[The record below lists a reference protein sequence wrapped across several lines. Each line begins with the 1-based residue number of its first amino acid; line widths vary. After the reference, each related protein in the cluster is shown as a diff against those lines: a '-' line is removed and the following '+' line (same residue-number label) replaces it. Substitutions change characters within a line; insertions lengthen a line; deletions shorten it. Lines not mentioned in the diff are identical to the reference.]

1 MAFSNILHGIRN
13 ISVCSRILLALSVP
27 VIVLVAFAGI
37 MLTED
42 WRQARESDRVRN
54 LAELAPSISN
64 LVHEL
69 QKERGA
75 SAGFIGSKGAK
86 FSDILKAQRGDTDRM
101 LQALR
106 AELGGFDFAAYD
118 ATMRGQVETANA
130 ALEKLQASRDNIDA
144 FKFSV
149 GDMAGYYSPT
159 IADLLHIVE
168 HMTVLSTDAAIT
180 KKIAAYTAFMEAK
193 ERAGIER
200 AMGSA
205 GFAAGTFSPAIFNKL
220 VSLIAQQDA
229 FFDRFTVLAP
239 EKILTIFKQTV
250 AGKPVEDIERMRK
263 IAIDSRES
271 GSTQG
276 IDATDWF
283 QTATDRIN
291 QLKTVENT
299 IASDLVTSA
308 ETLIAAA
315 NRRLTVALTSV
326 LAVLFIG
333 GLVVYFSIISIT
345 RPVSGMTSAMLALA
359 EGDTEAPI
367 PAVGQK
373 DEIGQMAG
381 AVQVFRE
388 NTIER
393 ERLQAERAQE
403 EAAEHERQ
411 RRIEALITDFRD
423 KVGEVTQIVAA
434 NTDELEAT
442 ARSLS
447 SIATE
452 THAQATSVSA
462 ASEEASVNVQTVAQA
477 TEELAS
483 SITEV
488 ANQISQTKVVVDKAS
503 AATDETV
510 RKVGGLAD
518 AAKKIGEVISLIQNI
533 AEQTNLLALN
543 ATIEA
548 ARAGEAGKGF
558 AIVASEVK
566 DLATQTAKATEA
578 IDGFITGIQRETD
591 SSVDA
596 IRTIAETMT
605 EVTGATEAIA
615 AAVEEQS
622 ASTAEIANNV
632 QQAAIGSGEV
642 SQNICG
648 VSDAADQTQT
658 SADQVLNSAQD
669 MSKIANRLRG
679 IVDTFLDEVAAA

>member
-1 MAFSNILHGIRN
+1 
-13 ISVCSRILLALSVP
+13 
-27 VIVLVAFAGI
+27 
-37 MLTED
+37 
-42 WRQARESDRVRN
+42 
-54 LAELAPSISN
+54 
-64 LVHEL
+64 
-69 QKERGA
+69 
-75 SAGFIGSKGAK
+75 
-86 FSDILKAQRGDTDRM
+86 
-101 LQALR
+101 
-106 AELGGFDFAAYD
+106 
-118 ATMRGQVETANA
+118 
-130 ALEKLQASRDNIDA
+130 
-144 FKFSV
+144 
-149 GDMAGYYSPT
+149 
-159 IADLLHIVE
+159 
-168 HMTVLSTDAAIT
+168 
-180 KKIAAYTAFMEAK
+180 
-193 ERAGIER
+193 
-200 AMGSA
+200 
-205 GFAAGTFSPAIFNKL
+205 
-220 VSLIAQQDA
+220 
-229 FFDRFTVLAP
+229 
-239 EKILTIFKQTV
+239 
-250 AGKPVEDIERMRK
+250 
-263 IAIDSRES
+263 
-271 GSTQG
+271 
-276 IDATDWF
+276 
-283 QTATDRIN
+283 
-291 QLKTVENT
+291 
-299 IASDLVTSA
+299 
-308 ETLIAAA
+308 
-315 NRRLTVALTSV
+315 
-326 LAVLFIG
+326 
-333 GLVVYFSIISIT
+333 
-345 RPVSGMTSAMLALA
+345 
-359 EGDTEAPI
+359 
-367 PAVGQK
+367 
-373 DEIGQMAG
+373 
-381 AVQVFRE
+381 
-388 NTIER
+388 
-393 ERLQAERAQE
+393 
-403 EAAEHERQ
+403 
-411 RRIEALITDFRD
+411 
-423 KVGEVTQIVAA
+423 
-434 NTDELEAT
+434 
-442 ARSLS
+442 
-447 SIATE
+447 
-452 THAQATSVSA
+452 
-462 ASEEASVNVQTVAQA
+462 VQTVAQA